1 MTELGQPIDRGTP
14 GPWESSD
21 AVALFAFQ
29 AVGIG
34 MVLAAWYG
42 SSVTTGPFDQVVWLI
57 VGVLG
62 SIVSAFGGL
71 VWLLNGR
78 RRVGER
84 FWLVAGAIPTGRPAE
99 LRSAQGDT
107 GLPVAIDGT
116 STYHRPSCL
125 LVVGKTTRSMSESEH
140 RGAGRAPC
148 RMCSP

>member
-1 MTELGQPIDRGTP
+1 MEFRQPIDRGTP
-14 GPWESSD
+14 GPWASSD

-29 AVGIG
+29 SVGIG

-62 SIVSAFGGL
+62 TIVSAFGGL

-84 FWLVAGAIPTGRPAE
+84 FWLVAGAIPTGRSEDP
-99 LRSAQGDT
+99 RSTRALT

-116 STYHRPSCL
+116 STYHHPSCL
-125 LVVGKTTRSMSESEH
+125 LVVGKSTRPMSEAEH
-140 RGAGRAPC
+140 RGAGRGPC
-148 RMCSP
+148 RMCTP